1 MEDKESSKNGYQLNG
16 EGHIQSGQG
25 QVKQKDT
32 AAQEV
37 VLEGSEEVDI

>member
-1 MEDKESSKNGYQLNG
+1 MGFSRIVRIVMEDKESSKNGYQLNG

-32 AAQEV
+32 AA
-37 VLEGSEEVDI
+37 